1 MELDYPICPLI
12 ALSSLLGLIVLLP
25 FLALLLVFVGVQL
38 WQHLVGVRV
47 HALAVVLCNIIV
59 TNYATLQDQYDT

>member
-38 WQHLVGVRV
+38 GQHLVGVRV